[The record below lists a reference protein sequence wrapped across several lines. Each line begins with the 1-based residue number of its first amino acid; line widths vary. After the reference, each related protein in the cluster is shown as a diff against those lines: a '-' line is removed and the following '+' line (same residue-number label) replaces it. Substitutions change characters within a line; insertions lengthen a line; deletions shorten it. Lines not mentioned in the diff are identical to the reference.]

1 MKRILFDSHALL
13 KFSQDEEGADKVE
26 QFLLSSL
33 NRNLKAYLS
42 EINLGEI
49 YYISIRRLGLE
60 SAKLYL
66 EQLLDLPIDI
76 VSPSSEIIRGAAE
89 IKAQYAISYA
99 DCFAAATALKYS
111 ASIIT
116 GDPEFKKVDH
126 IATIEWL

>member
-26 QFLLSSL
+26 QFLLYSL
-33 NRNLKAYLS
+33 NRKLKAYLS
-42 EINLGEI
+42 EINLGEV

-76 VSPSSEIIRGAAE
+76 VSPSSEIIRKAAE

-99 DCFAAATALKYS
+99 DCFAVATALKYS
-111 ASIIT
+111 ASIMT
-116 GDPEFKKVDH
+116 GDPEFKKIDH
-126 IATIEWL
+126 IVTIEWL